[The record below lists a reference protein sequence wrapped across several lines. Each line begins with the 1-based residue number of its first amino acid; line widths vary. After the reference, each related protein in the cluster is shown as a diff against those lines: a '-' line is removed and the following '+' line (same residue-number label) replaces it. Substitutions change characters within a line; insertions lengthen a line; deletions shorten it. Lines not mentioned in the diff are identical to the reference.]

1 MAKLDLSKYSKK
13 EAYAIEGAII
23 MGETD
28 YDNGKV
34 NNEFSSREEA
44 GYMYGSSYAESIGL
58 TVYDVKE
65 IK

>member
-13 EAYAIEGAII
+13 EAYAIEGAIV

-28 YDNGKV
+28 YDNGKLT
-34 NNEFSSREEA
+34 EQFETREEA
-44 GYMYGSSYAESIGL
+44 AYMYGASYIESLGL
-58 TVYDVKE
+58 QVYDVKE